1 MENFKIVDN
10 FFIIYF
16 ANPKNIRSFANAL
29 VLKSYITSTN

>member
-16 ANPKNIRSFANAL
+16 VNSRSIHIFALTFISKAKYFYN
-29 VLKSYITSTN
+29 